1 MAHPTFAFK
10 LWHTLYAQR
19 RQGGFTLLEVL
30 ISLIIGSIIVGGLL
44 YLVVEMIQL
53 TRREEVLNQVQ
64 LDMQRAID
72 YINQDAREA
81 VFIYPE
87 LDDTSTP
94 ISQLSDLP
102 DGEPVLAF
110 WRSDPVDT
118 SALPNDCS
126 TLGAQEDEC
135 AVLKI
140 RQTAYTL
147 VVYLQEA
154 NADDEIWE
162 GESRIIR
169 YQLPRY
175 ANVAALTENTG
186 YIDPVSAESSFANWE
201 SDGNTTDGNFAVLV
215 DSVDDPATAGIT
227 VPACTSFG
235 NDLVRNPADVTTH
248 NSFFTCVRDNV
259 VEDENAEVAGFNN
272 QDLVVFLRGNAIDDA
287 AIGFGGVSNRSGLP
301 TLQSQ
306 VLVRGVTN
314 EQVTD

>member
-1 MAHPTFAFK
+1 MANSTFAFK
-10 LWHTLYAQR
+10 LWHTLHSRR
-19 RQGGFTLLEVL
+19 RQSGFTLLEVL

-44 YLVVEMIQL
+44 FLVVEMIQL

-87 LDDTSTP
+87 LDATATP
-94 ISQLSDLP
+94 ISQLTDLP

-110 WRSDPVDT
+110 WRSDPVNTAD
-118 SALPNDCS
+118 LPANCD

-135 AVLKI
+135 EVLKI

-147 VVYLQEA
+147 VVYLQDPNDA
-154 NADDEIWE
+154 NDIWE
-162 GESRIIR
+162 GASRIIR

-175 ANVAALTENTG
+175 ADVANLTENTG

-201 SDGNTTDGNFAVLV
+201 SDGGTTAGSFAVLV

-227 VPACTSFG
+227 VPACDSFG
-235 NDLVRNPADVTTH
+235 TGLTRNPTDVTTH
-248 NSFFTCVRDNV
+248 NSFYTCVRDNV
-259 VEDENAEVAGFNN
+259 QLDANANVAGFNN

-287 AIGFGGVSNRSGLP
+287 AIGFGGISNRSGLP